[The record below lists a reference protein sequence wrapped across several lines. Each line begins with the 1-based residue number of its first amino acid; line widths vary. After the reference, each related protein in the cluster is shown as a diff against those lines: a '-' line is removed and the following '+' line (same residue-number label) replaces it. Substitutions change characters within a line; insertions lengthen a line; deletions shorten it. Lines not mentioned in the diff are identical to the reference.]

1 MGGPSGAAGTSEP
14 DDGKAVDGG
23 ALRRAGRWL
32 LSLADRRAGAA
43 ALVILAVVEATVFP
57 GPTEAMLVALTLA
70 RPRRAWWFAALA
82 TGASVV
88 GGIVGYHLGAT
99 LFDEVARPLL
109 DSYDLLGQADVAQRL
124 YRENA
129 LLALV
134 TSGYTPIPYMLY
146 TMTAGASG
154 QPLLSFVVGS
164 LVGRALKYAPIA
176 ALAYYFDPAV
186 HRVLRRF
193 GRVALTA
200 VVAVMVLLMAGR
212 CAGLLGTSG

>member
-1 MGGPSGAAGTSEP
+1 MLTGGPSRAAGTPGP
-14 DDGKAVDGG
+14 DDGEAVDGG

-32 LSLADRRAGAA
+32 LTLADRRAGAA

-82 TGASVV
+82 TGASVA

-99 LFDEVARPLL
+99 VFGEVVQPLL
-109 DSYDLLGQADVAQRL
+109 DTYGLRGHAAVAQQL

-129 LLALV
+129 FIALA

-146 TMTAGASG
+146 TMMAGASG
-154 QPLLSFVVGS
+154 QPLWTFVLGS
-164 LVGRALKYAPIA
+164 LAGRALKYAPIA
-176 ALAYYFDPAV
+176 ALAYVFGPAV

-193 GRVALTA
+193 GRVALVLVIA
-200 VVAVMVLLMAGR
+200 AMVLLAYL
-212 CAGLLGTSG
+212 AS